1 MIYDTFSN
9 SGSISVAGGTGGLG
23 GAASGTG
30 VAGGNGGNGVTGLI
44 FRYNMAKGV
53 WE

>member
-1 MIYDTFSN
+1 MIYDSFTN
-9 SGSISVAGGTGGLG
+9 SGSISVAGGTGGTG

-30 VAGGNGGNGVTGLI
+30 VAGGNGGNGATGLI
-44 FRYNMAKGV
+44 FKYNALKGV